1 MPQPNAIE
9 ASLMLAAERAG
20 DITPLVYDRLFAAQ
34 PAMRAEFWR
43 DGSGAIRG
51 EMLSRVIETILDLAG
66 PRAYAD
72 QMIDCEII
80 THDAY
85 GIPRSVFTTFFAIVA
100 ETVAAIA
107 GPDWTPDMAAGWAR
121 LLADVDAIVA
131 AAPNHE
137 ASWTAAPRAIA

>member
-1 MPQPNAIE
+1 MSAIE
-9 ASLMLAAERAG
+9 ASLMLAAARAG
-20 DITPLVYDRLFAAQ
+20 DITPLVYQRLFERQ
-34 PAMRAEFWR
+34 PAMQAEFWR

-85 GIPRSVFTTFFAIVA
+85 GIPRSVFITFFATVA

-107 GPDWTPDMAAGWAR
+107 GPDWTPEMAAGWAG
-121 LLADVDAIVA
+121 LLSDVDAIVA
-131 AAPNHE
+131 AAPNH
-137 ASWTAAPRAIA
+137 AGSWTAAPRATA